1 MSEHKDI
8 ELTPSNRSLRF
19 GFNSAKINSRILYY
33 CVTILFF
40 YIADSIMSYTTPSY
54 LRDNLTSTTLM
65 GVVFATSSIVGFVT
79 DFLLGV
85 LFSGKRHRFFLKWAI
100 VLAIG
105 FPLGYLLFPA
115 NIITFIIGLAL
126 WGIYYELLNF
136 ANSQFVVEND
146 KFHNPEVIWSIIFFF
161 RAISITF
168 GPILASTLINISYSA
183 SFIVAIVCLI
193 ISATLLVFNPTQRSQ
208 ENFEIKKIERLTIF
222 KEFQIWSIFSKRI
235 WLLLLFMFCV
245 VLIDSAIWSIGV
257 LLSEQLFDTNGG
269 IPGLLLVLYGMP
281 LFFMG
286 FFVKK
291 VASPFGKKRAAFITA
306 LVAAILLTLVG
317 FTNEY
322 YIIAILIFLFA
333 CFFAV
338 SIPEIKGVFADLDN
352 RVHKSRTSLIG
363 LESSMFS
370 IGYVIGPI
378 LSGLLA
384 DKFGIQLSFSILGML
399 LITVTLLCI
408 VFVPRKI
415 KLPQQELHR
424 IKID

>member
-19 GFNSAKINSRILYY
+19 GFNSAKINSRIFYY

-291 VASPFGKKRAAFITA
+291 VAAPFGKKRAAFITA